1 MNVQRR
7 ASSAGNVTNV
17 LEVHNEL
24 SPLKSVS
31 SKQETLLTFQ
41 EVSVGIL
48 HRRSISPTL
57 SLFSCPARLLFL
69 A

>member
-24 SPLKSVS
+24 SPLKSVF

-41 EVSVGIL
+41 EVSL
-48 HRRSISPTL
+48 RYSS
-57 SLFSCPARLLFL
+57 S
-69 A
+69 